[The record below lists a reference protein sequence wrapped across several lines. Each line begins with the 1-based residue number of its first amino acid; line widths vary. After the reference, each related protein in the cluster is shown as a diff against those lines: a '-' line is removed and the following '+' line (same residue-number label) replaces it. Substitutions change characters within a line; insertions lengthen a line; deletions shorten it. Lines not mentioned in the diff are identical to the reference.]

1 MLRLP
6 CQSLRSL
13 RVSVSIHT
21 IFDVSEIPEYTK
33 DSKIDGYTL
42 STSSLVEHFPVNK
55 FSLAKPQTLRLPNQS
70 FRSVLFLLRLLE
82 VEFMVTKKFIDAR

>member
-1 MLRLP
+1 MSP
-6 CQSLRSL
+6 
-13 RVSVSIHT
+13 SIHT
-21 IFDVSEIPEYTK
+21 FIDAPENPVYTK
-33 DSKIDGYTL
+33 DSEIDGDTL
-42 STSSLVEHFPVNK
+42 NSSASCLAEHLSVIK